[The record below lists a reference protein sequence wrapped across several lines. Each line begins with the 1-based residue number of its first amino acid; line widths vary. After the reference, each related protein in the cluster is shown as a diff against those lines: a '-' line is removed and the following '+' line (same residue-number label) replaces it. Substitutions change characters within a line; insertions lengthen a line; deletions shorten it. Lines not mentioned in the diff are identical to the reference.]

1 VITVKGEIVV
11 KDFPCWLFVIALV
24 LAVSLCVPGQ
34 CRAGRVELCLDSGP
48 RGFSYWWKHFAS
60 PDETFGIGVKFA
72 PEVYP
77 CVVRTASVLVDSTDE
92 FRIHVMD
99 GQGVDL
105 VPPATASALEPCTFA
120 VAEFPAGI
128 TIESGEFYVL
138 AEPVSP
144 TPSIGTARGKAGV
157 LPQTY
162 LWSSM
167 RGFFQQNN
175 SAAVIR
181 ALVDQP
187 IRVAWPKGSGTDAS
201 NQHLFLAFD
210 SDMDAST
217 INSNNITI
225 ELPPQID
232 VPVPAGT
239 WLYDEQ
245 LRRAE
250 FVPDSPFPYTGFFY
264 HVTVSEEVKD
274 IYDNRLAAPWS
285 GSFSVKLELDED
297 PPVQPL
303 SVSFSACDAAIE
315 ISWGGN
321 MALDTVGYY
330 IYSATWAAGAD
341 LAAWLAQ
348 AEKVDV
354 GNVLSTRVE
363 NLTNDVVHGVAV
375 SAYDYCRNEGEAVY
389 GNRVP
394 HRGSV
399 LLVVE
404 ETSPGTS
411 PEGEQRLVS
420 EMVAAMQSAAF
431 DYTLYEEAKS
441 GLLPESEY
449 LSAFD
454 SVFWERG
461 IRFWAQ
467 EFEATPLLTQYM
479 QGAGRLNYDTWA
491 LIYFA
496 NENDPFFSDWLHLI
510 SRDTDFHA
518 FNVVGVPNDPIGD
531 GLDLV
536 YTSDDSFAAQIP
548 WFEPKD
554 GAVGFLHVKD
564 KADEVCGLHYA
575 DTGDY
580 GYRLVFSTAILPFVY
595 NTDDRDK
602 LMSRGLC
609 WLEGKDIDFRIASNT
624 RVIQLYSVLELFVSA
639 NTLAGVEADV
649 DAYLAVLFEL
659 EGASGLIFYDGAG
672 FVSEMTAFV
681 SGVHL
686 ESGLFL
692 PRTKVFE
699 YLYRGG
705 LPSGKY
711 TFFVALTQA
720 GTQTFLTDPRG
731 TIVFMK

>member
-1 VITVKGEIVV
+1 M
-11 KDFPCWLFVIALV
+11 KDFPCWLCMLLLV
-24 LAVSLCVPGQ
+24 LAVSLFLRGDCS
-34 CRAGRVELCLDSGP
+34 AGRVELCLDNGP
-48 RGFSYWWKHFAS
+48 RSFSYWWSHYAS
-60 PDETFGIGVKFA
+60 PVSTFGIAAKFA
-72 PEVYP
+72 PEAYP
-77 CVVRTASVLVDSTDE
+77 CVVRAARVLVDSTDE
-92 FRIHVMD
+92 FRIHIMD

-138 AEPVSP
+138 AETISV
-144 TPSIGTARGKAGV
+144 TPQIATARGELGV
-157 LPQTY
+157 LPESY
-162 LWSSM
+162 LWSSLQ
-167 RGFFQQNN
+167 GFTRNN
-175 SAAVIR
+175 AAAVIR

-187 IRVAWPKGSGTDAS
+187 VRVAWVKGSGTDAS

-217 INSNNITI
+217 INSNSITV
-225 ELPPQID
+225 EDPD
-232 VPVPAGT
+232 TTVAGT
-239 WLYDEQ
+239 WLYDER

-297 PPVQPL
+297 PPARPL
-303 SVSFSACDAAIE
+303 SVSFNACDAAIE

-330 IYSATWAAGAD
+330 VYSAPSAAGAD
-341 LAAWLAQ
+341 LAVWLAQ

-389 GNRVP
+389 RNCVP

-404 ETSPGTS
+404 KNSPGMS
-411 PEGEQRLVS
+411 PEREQQPALNS
-420 EMVAAMQSAAF
+420 VAAMQSAAF
-431 DYTLYEEAKS
+431 DYTVFEEAKS
-441 GLLPESEY
+441 GLLPDADY

-461 IRFWAQ
+461 FRLWARQ
-467 EFEATPLLTQYM
+467 FETTPLLKQYM
-479 QGAGRLNYDTWA
+479 QQGGRL
-491 LIYFA
+491 YFDA
-496 NENDPFFSDWLHLI
+496 WVVITYGVNDKDPFLSDWLHL
-510 SRDTDFHA
+510 SYRGMNFKA
-518 FNVVGVPNDPIGD
+518 FNVVGVPDNPIGD

-548 WFEPKD
+548 YFEPKD

-564 KADEVCGLHYA
+564 SPDETCGLHYA
-575 DTGDY
+575 DAGDY
-580 GYRLVFSTAILPFVY
+580 GYRLVFSTAILSPVY
-595 NTDDRDK
+595 NTEDRDK

-609 WLEGKDIDFRIASNT
+609 WLEDKDIDFRIAANT
-624 RVIQLYSVLELFVSA
+624 RVLEPYSVLQLFVSA
-639 NTLAGVEADV
+639 NTLGVDFNV
-649 DAYLAVLFEL
+649 DAYLAVMVEADGGSALL
-659 EGASGLIFYDGAG
+659 FYDGTG
-672 FVSEMTAFV
+672 FVSEMTPFV

-699 YLYRGG
+699 YLVRDG

-711 TFFVALTQA
+711 TFLVALTQA
-720 GTQTFLTDPRG
+720 STQTFLTAPRG
-731 TIVFMK
+731 TVVFMK